1 MRDASVAP
9 AMIWLTSA
17 WSWAGVLV
25 LTKSITSTFGCTTW
39 ISSWCAASQGSLAA
53 LLNWFGHVEAVPP
66 PAGTQAPFCIT
77 KPDAQ
82 DAQVLPAQPVS
93 QSHVN
98 VLRLHVPWAPHA
110 FGQSPM
116 KWRLSNRY
124 VPLALYGTLTTTLIL
139 KSL

>member
-1 MRDASVAP
+1 MRDPSLAA

-39 ISSWCAASQGSLAA
+39 ISSWCATSQGSLAA
-53 LLNWFGHVEAVPP
+53 LLNWFGQVEDVPP
-66 PAGTQAPFCIT
+66 FAGTQAPFCIT
-77 KPDAQ
+77 NPEAQ
-82 DAQVLPAQPVS
+82 AAQVLPAQPVS
-93 QSHVN
+93 QSQVS

-110 FGQSPM
+110 FEQSLM
-116 KWRLSNRY
+116 KCRLSNRY
-124 VPLALYGTLTTTLIL
+124 VPLALYGTLTTILIV